1 MSEKIQPMHIE
12 REAYVYIRQSS
23 MQQVRTRLEG
33 QRRQYDLRERAQA
46 LGFQRVI
53 VIDED
58 LGRSGTGSVERPGFG
73 RLLTAVCS
81 GRVGAVLALEA
92 SRLARNN
99 RDWHHL
105 IDLCAMAGTLVI
117 DHDGVYD
124 PSLLNDRLLLGLKG
138 TMSEFEISLLRQRA
152 MEAHK
157 QKVRR
162 GLVLTQVPVGYVR
175 TEDEG
180 IEKTPDRQIQ
190 EAITGIFRKFRELGS
205 VRQVLLWYREEKLP
219 ITALSRESGNRKVIW
234 IEPIYP
240 RIFGVLKNPT
250 YAGVFVW
257 GRKHTRTSIVDGRAR
272 KTRGHARPQDQW
284 EVTIPDHHEGYI
296 TWDEFMRNQQQIR
309 SNAGWNARM
318 GEPGGAART
327 GPALLAGL
335 LRCGRCGRAL
345 QVSYTLSK
353 QHGPLPRYWCSGDR
367 GRQMVRSC
375 ITFAGTRVDQE
386 IAAEV
391 LEALR
396 PIGVQSALDALDHSR
411 SQTDEKRSSLELAL
425 QKARYEASRIERQY
439 QAIEPENRLVA
450 AELEKRWNNALT
462 HVAEMERRLEE
473 VTVSAPQLTQEQREQ
488 FLALSDD
495 LERLWDHPNSPIT
508 LKKRILRTVLEEVIA
523 DTTDGPPT
531 VHLKLHWVGG
541 SHTELT
547 VRKNRTGYHNHINS
561 EEVTDLI
568 RELALVCEDSAIVS
582 ILNRLGYRT
591 GNGNTWTEKRVQH
604 VRHTKGFPAC
614 PSPEER
620 CWLTMQ
626 QAASTLGVSDAVV
639 RRLVAQKTLPA
650 KQIVKF
656 APWMIERTH
665 LDLPG
670 VLRAIR
676 LVHTGRRDPSR
687 MQSDAQTR
695 IFSDLDEDWS
705 GTS

>member
-1 MSEKIQPMHIE
+1 MSEKIRPEHIE
-12 REAYVYIRQSS
+12 REACVYIRQST

-46 LGFQRVI
+46 LGFRQVV

-81 GRVGAVLALEA
+81 GRVGAVLSLEA

-152 MEAHK
+152 MEAHR
-157 QKVRR
+157 QKVQR
-162 GLVLTQVPVGYVR
+162 GLVMTQVPVGYVR

-190 EAITGIFRKFRELGS
+190 EAIAGIFRKFHELGS
-205 VRQVLLWYREEKLP
+205 VRQVLLWYRDEKLP
-219 ITALSRESGNRKVIW
+219 IPALSRESGNRKVVW

-240 RIFGVLKNPT
+240 RIFGILKNPT
-250 YAGVFVW
+250 YAGAFVW

-272 KTRGHARPQDQW
+272 KTRGHTRPQDQW

-296 TWDEFMRNQQQIR
+296 TWEEFMRNQQQIR

-318 GEPGGAART
+318 GESQGAARN

-335 LRCGRCGRAL
+335 LRCARCGRAL

-375 ITFAGTRVDQE
+375 ITFAGTRVDQSVA
-386 IAAEV
+386 IEV
-391 LEALR
+391 LEAIR
-396 PIGVQSALDALDHSR
+396 PLGVQAALDALDRSQ
-411 SQTDEKRSSLELAL
+411 SQTDEKRRSLELAV

-439 QAIEPENRLVA
+439 QATEPENRLVA
-450 AELEKRWNNALT
+450 AELEKRWNSALT
-462 HVAEMERRLEE
+462 HAADMEQRLVEA
-473 VTVSAPQLTQEQREQ
+473 SAQAPQLTAEQRQ
-488 FLALSDD
+488 QLLALGDD
-495 LERLWDHPNSPIT
+495 LEQLWDRPHSPVS
-508 LKKRILRTVLEEVIA
+508 LKKRILRTVLQEVIV
-523 DTTDGPPT
+523 DTTDDPPS
-531 VHLKLHWVGG
+531 VHLKLHWAGG

-547 VRKNRTGYHNHINS
+547 VPKNKTGYHNHINS
-561 EEVTDLI
+561 DEVTELI
-568 RELALVCEDSAIVS
+568 RELALVCGDTAIVS

-591 GNGNTWTEKRVQH
+591 GTGNTWTEKRVQH
-604 VRHTKGFPAC
+604 VRHSNGFPAC
-614 PSPEER
+614 PPPDQR
-620 CWLTMQ
+620 LWLTMQ
-626 QAASTLGVSDAVV
+626 QAADALRVSDMVI
-639 RRLVAQKTLPA
+639 RRLVAQKVLPA

-656 APWMIERTH
+656 APWMIERAH
-665 LDLPG
+665 LDIPA
-670 VLRAIR
+670 VRKAVR
-676 LVHTGRRDPSR
+676 MVHTGRRSPLIDASN
-687 MQSDAQTR
+687 AQTR
-695 IFSDLDEDWS
+695 MFIDSSEV
-705 GTS
+705 